1 VSPLPFLLLLYRKD
15 TKGTTLAETK
25 ENKSF
30 LALFCFVLFCFC
42 FVLFCFFF
50 CFFEGRAPEPPTSPR
65 PKLGVMMD
73 GSSSRRKK
81 DAAKVH
87 HPDKDKDKDEEVE
100 DEEEMSRE
108 EMLAQLRETRHL
120 DVSKRE
126 VRNLF
131 TSRLPR
137 VAGDS
142 FSIDVGGAKL
152 ASKNLPPEL
161 AYMINLE
168 MLSMAQNEL
177 TELPKS
183 FGTARS
189 SFFIVIY
196 LFKSIVIH

>member
-1 VSPLPFLLLLYRKD
+1 
-15 TKGTTLAETK
+15 
-25 ENKSF
+25 
-30 LALFCFVLFCFC
+30 
-42 FVLFCFFF
+42 
-50 CFFEGRAPEPPTSPR
+50 
-65 PKLGVMMD
+65 MMD

-87 HPDKDKDKDEEVE
+87 HPDKDKDEEVE

-142 FSIDVGGAKL
+142 FSIDVGGGQSWQARTCR
-152 ASKNLPPEL
+152 
-161 AYMINLE
+161 
-168 MLSMAQNEL
+168 LSWP
-177 TELPKS
+177 T
-183 FGTARS
+183 
-189 SFFIVIY
+189 
-196 LFKSIVIH
+196 